1 MIRQWGRTLNP
12 AHATR
17 RLSPSSLNETS
28 RWPHKP
34 CYPHSTA
41 TGQFQIN
48 HNSYSTSVCK
58 RAPISS
64 IHKCYKANGVRTGFD
79 PHNYTSGRWLRDDKK
94 ERASR
99 YIEFDFDALCRRIL
113 DLSPKAS
120 SIIDCQKLEGG
131 FNRVFVFELNDDTRL
146 VAKLSF
152 ALAGPPRLTTSS
164 EVATINYLQANT
176 TVPIP
181 RITDWNDDATSI
193 ENAIGSEYIIMEH
206 AAGVQLHNQWHGM
219 ADKQRVKCIDAIYR
233 KLKEVVDLQFPCFGS
248 LYSEHNSV
256 FPDNRHALDG
266 DFCIGPHCGTRY
278 WNCSS
283 SHDRRPN
290 PGPWAD
296 LQQYC
301 DGLVDAGL
309 SRLPAVEPKMKRRPV
324 YHGSIETHK
333 ILLGHTRSLLRSM
346 SQDSRIENCATAA
359 LFHPDL
365 HKRNIF
371 VSEDDP
377 SVITGIIDW
386 QAASIEPAFWYAD
399 EIPDFATENEVCT
412 RAFDVCTQFLTP
424 RLSNPRLL
432 DQNLF
437 RPFRYSYRTWKDGA
451 VALQHDLIDT
461 SHNWERLGFAGRC
474 PYSLPP
480 PHALADHRKQ
490 YRLFEA
496 AHNLR
501 YDLAGLLNTA
511 TDGWV
516 PVSDWQTAQTA
527 HHEMFDGMLQAV
539 LTNPEADDPDEPVK
553 DEETLRS
560 IWPFDI

>member
-1 MIRQWGRTLNP
+1 M
-12 AHATR
+12 
-17 RLSPSSLNETS
+17 LSSFNSHWAVPDKS
-28 RWPHKP
+28 
-34 CYPHSTA
+34 
-41 TGQFQIN
+41 QIIL
-48 HNSYSTSVCK
+48 HLS
-58 RAPISS
+58 
-64 IHKCYKANGVRTGFD
+64 FD

-99 YIEFDFDALCRRIL
+99 YIECDFDVLCRRIL

-120 SIIDCQKLEGG
+120 SIIDCQKVEGG

-146 VAKLSF
+146 VAKLPF

-164 EVATINYLQANT
+164 EVATIKYY
-176 TVPIP
+176 
-181 RITDWNDDATSI
+181 WNDDATSI

-219 ADKQRVKCIDAIYR
+219 TDKQRVKCIDAIYR

-248 LYSEHNSV
+248 MRLMETS
-256 FPDNRHALDG
+256 ALDHIVEP
-266 DFCIGPHCGTRY
+266 DTGTVHLHMIEDPIRGLV
-278 WNCSS
+278 
-283 SHDRRPN
+283 R
-290 PGPWAD
+290 GAD

-346 SQDSRIENCATAA
+346 SQDSRIKNCAIPA

-516 PVSDWQTAQTA
+516 PVSDWQTTQTA

>member
-1 MIRQWGRTLNP
+1 MGANIESCSRY
-12 AHATR
+12 ASIIAY
-17 RLSPSSLNETS
+17 SLNETS

-41 TGQFQIN
+41 TGPFQIN
-48 HNSYSTSVCK
+48 HKSYSTSVCK

-79 PHNYTSGRWLRDDKK
+79 PHNYTSGRWLRDAKK

-99 YIEFDFDALCRRIL
+99 YIECDFDALCRRIL

-120 SIIDCQKLEGG
+120 SIIDCQKVEGG

-146 VAKLSF
+146 VAKLPF
-152 ALAGPPRLTTSS
+152 TLAGPPRLTTSS
-164 EVATINYLQANT
+164 EVATIKYY
-176 TVPIP
+176 
-181 RITDWNDDATSI
+181 WNDDATSI
-193 ENAIGSEYIIMEH
+193 ENAIGSEFIIMEH

-219 ADKQRVKCIDAIYR
+219 TDKQRVKCIDAIYR

-248 LYSEHNSV
+248 MRLMETSV
-256 FPDNRHALDG
+256 LDH
-266 DFCIGPHCGTRY
+266 I
-278 WNCSS
+278 
-283 SHDRRPN
+283 
-290 PGPWAD
+290 
-296 LQQYC
+296 
-301 DGLVDAGL
+301 
-309 SRLPAVEPKMKRRPV
+309 VEPDTGTV
-324 YHGSIETHK
+324 HLHVIEDP
-333 ILLGHTRSLLRSM
+333 IRGLGLIFSNTAMAWLML
-346 SQDSRIENCATAA
+346 DPLIKNCATPA
-359 LFHPDL
+359 LFHTDL

-377 SVITGIIDW
+377 SVITGIVDW

-412 RAFDVCTQFLTP
+412 RAFDVCTQFLIP
-424 RLSNPRLL
+424 GLSKPRLL

-451 VALQHDLIDT
+451 VALQHDFIDT
-461 SHNWERLGFAGRC
+461 SRHWQRLGFTGQC
-474 PYSLPP
+474 PYKLPS
-480 PHALADHRKQ
+480 PHELADHRKQ

-527 HHEMFDGMLQAV
+527 HHEMSDGTLQAV

-553 DEETLRS
+553 DEETLRN